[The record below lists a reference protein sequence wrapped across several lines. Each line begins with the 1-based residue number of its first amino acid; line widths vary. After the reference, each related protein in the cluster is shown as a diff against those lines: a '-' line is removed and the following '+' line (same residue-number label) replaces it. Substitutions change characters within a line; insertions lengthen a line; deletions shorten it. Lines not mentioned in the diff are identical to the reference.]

1 MKKYLLL
8 FLIFAPNVVFGQ
20 ILFPL
25 SNILEWYETGDRPT
39 QQEFQDAWEHSYNT
53 VSDGMFDL
61 TGGISIS
68 INPYTT
74 GSFAQSDP
82 VFYRLSGEPLGTTS
96 LKYNGYFHATKLFI
110 GNTDI
115 ETLLSGSSYFSDN
128 SEFPGGEWIKS
139 DFSGGLSLGGLD
151 DIGYKLRVFG
161 NTRIGDIVFDV
172 AEGDLEIPRTG
183 RLLLSS
189 TDNGQTGS
197 IYYDEG
203 TNDLYFQGG
212 IGQGYSLEDLASGSG
227 SSIFSESGPI
237 LPNHAYYSGT
247 IALGSIAPG
256 RAVFTHSVDQTYLT
270 PVLSTPSIRSY
281 FAEIDD
287 IVTTGT
293 QYFNNSGTVYVKNE
307 FGDLR
312 FTDASG
318 SVLLSDLTNGSSSF
332 FYSTNSNNII
342 ADGGR
347 RLLVGAT
354 SDPTNQSNIYAQAIG
369 AEAYFASAAI
379 FLAGHQFNSAANT
392 ASGISTGGS
401 SSIPTA
407 AGVVDYIGQYLI
419 LSGDT
424 LSSGSNILRVGGTST
439 EKLSTNGNIHV
450 TNSNSRVFFGDK
462 DTYIGQSLD
471 DQYQLSVGGASIYTA
486 DTSKITIPRAD
497 IDSLFATY
505 KIVLPD
511 GYEIMDST
519 DLGGTG
525 AAGITQ
531 IDSSSVV
538 DTLNLDASPEYAVT
552 WDRVDKRFKVS
563 EIVDD
568 SNILESDTIKATNV
582 FQIGDSTFTASDF
595 DFDSGGGGI
604 SEIDSSTLVSYLT
617 EAFNPTHA
625 VVYNTATKR
634 FEMSPYIDA
643 TTKFATD
650 TIIANDIFQI
660 GSTQYNEADFAGFS
674 SGVSG
679 TVDLSNAT
687 NGALLHELND
697 TIGYSSAFGIDG
709 DSLKIGGDNNAAILN
724 EPAWYD
730 NPIYTVGN
738 KNTGVGGNT
747 NGVSFITNGSEKIRV
762 GNNSVV
768 FYDDVVFFGA
778 TISGLSSLQSDVA
791 IVEDSIS
798 VGGVYYDSTDFA
810 GFGSGGGGG
819 ISEIDSSTLV
829 SYLTEASN
837 PTHAVVY
844 NTGTKRFEVSGTTD
858 VSNIL
863 ESDTIKATSIFQIG
877 DSTFTASDFDF
888 GGGGGSVDLSNIT
901 TDKITFTKDSSA
913 ITGAHTIDLS
923 GNSVINR
930 TLTGNVT
937 LDYSGATSGTYIIVL
952 TQDATGGRTVS
963 WTASKWQAEGG
974 IITIDTSANG
984 RTVLSCFYDTS
995 VDKMV
1000 ATEIQNL
1007 SDL

>member
-8 FLIFAPNVVFGQ
+8 FLIFAPNAVFGQ

-82 VFYRLSGEPLGTTS
+82 VFYRLSGEPLGTTA

-172 AEGDLEIPRTG
+172 SEGDLEIPRTG

-189 TDNGQTGS
+189 ADNGQTGS
-197 IYYDEG
+197 IYYDES

-212 IGQGYSLEDLASGSG
+212 IGQGYSLEDLASGGSG
-227 SSIFSESGPI
+227 SSIFSESGTI
-237 LPNHAYYSGT
+237 SGHAYYSGT

-256 RAVFTHSVDQTYLT
+256 RAVFTHSVDQTYQV
-270 PVLSTPSIRSY
+270 PVLSTPSIKSY
-281 FAEIDD
+281 FGEIDD

-293 QYFNNSGTVYVKNE
+293 QYFNNSGTVYVKND

-318 SVLLSDLTNGSSSF
+318 SIILSDLINGSSSF

-342 ADGGR
+342 ANAGR
-347 RLLVGAT
+347 QLIVGAT

-369 AEAYFASAAI
+369 AEAFFASTAI
-379 FLAGHQFNSAANT
+379 FLSGHEFSGVANT
-392 ASGISTGGS
+392 ASGVSTGGS
-401 SSIPTA
+401 PSIPTS
-407 AGVVDYIGQYLI
+407 AGIVDYVGQYLS

-450 TNSNSRVFFGDK
+450 TNSNSRIFFGDK
-462 DTYIGQSLD
+462 DTYIGQSSD
-471 DQYQLSVGGASIYTA
+471 DQYQLSVGGTSIYTA
-486 DTSKITIPRAD
+486 DTSKITMLRAD

-511 GYEIMDST
+511 GYEITDST
-519 DLGGTG
+519 DLGSGSL
-525 AAGITQ
+525 TQ
-531 IDSSSVV
+531 IDSSSLV
-538 DTLNLDASPEYAVT
+538 DTLNLDASPDYVVT
-552 WDRVDKRFKVS
+552 WDRNDKRFKVS
-563 EIVDD
+563 ETVDG
-568 SNILESDTIKATNV
+568 SNILESDTIKATSV
-582 FQIGDSTFTASDF
+582 FQIGDSIFTEADF
-595 DFDSGGGGI
+595 AGFGSGGI

-617 EAFNPTHA
+617 DAFNPTHA
-625 VVYNTATKR
+625 VVYNTVTKR
-634 FEMSPYIDA
+634 FEISPYIDA
-643 TTKFATD
+643 TTKFSTD

-660 GSTQYNEADFAGFS
+660 G
-674 SGVSG
+674 
-679 TVDLSNAT
+679 
-687 NGALLHELND
+687 
-697 TIGYSSAFGIDG
+697 
-709 DSLKIGGDNNAAILN
+709 
-724 EPAWYD
+724 
-730 NPIYTVGN
+730 
-738 KNTGVGGNT
+738 
-747 NGVSFITNGSEKIRV
+747 
-762 GNNSVV
+762 
-768 FYDDVVFFGA
+768 
-778 TISGLSSLQSDVA
+778 
-791 IVEDSIS
+791 DSI
-798 VGGVYYDSTDFA
+798 
-810 GFGSGGGGG
+810 
-819 ISEIDSSTLV
+819 
-829 SYLTEASN
+829 
-837 PTHAVVY
+837 
-844 NTGTKRFEVSGTTD
+844 
-858 VSNIL
+858 
-863 ESDTIKATSIFQIG
+863 
-877 DSTFTASDFDF
+877 FTASDFDF
-888 GGGGGSVDLSNIT
+888 AGGGSVDLSNINNNEIVFIAGDT
-901 TDKITFTKDSSA
+901 LSGSPFLEFDPSNNRTNIGSVRIENSNLGIVMNAVSSPQIVNEASSSINPTLRPNQFYNSGLGGNGNQYVSLIVAGNEGMRVHGDSTIVNGKLTADKILFTKDSSA

-937 LDYSGATSGTYIIVL
+937 LDYSGATTGTYIIVL

-974 IITIDTSANG
+974 SVTIDTASNG

-1000 ATEIQNL
+1000 VTEIQNL